1 MNAETASPAPSNG
14 PRRRISP
21 LVWTA
26 LLLAALLAILFRQSF
41 DTRYVAFSNDGPL
54 GVVRAEETR
63 MPATMFSLWVD
74 LNWLGSDGLSPPP
87 GITSAMRCLT
97 TPVGYLNILYP
108 ASLFIVGIA
117 ACYCLRQFKL
127 SPMACILG
135 GLAAGL
141 NSDFFS
147 TCCWGVASQIVGFG
161 AIYFA
166 LGLLAASA
174 VSPRHRW
181 LRLMLA
187 GLAVGMGVM
196 EAYDIG
202 GFIFSPF
209 VAAFVL
215 YQALFLTDEG
225 DKKSTPVKRLGNGAL
240 RMVVVTGFAIF
251 ISLHTLAMLW
261 STQIHGVVG
270 TGQDKETK
278 EKHWDVATQW
288 SLPKVEI
295 AQLFVPGMF
304 GNRMESTNGDNYW
317 GQIGRSPTIDPIL
330 KQRDEGDA
338 QTKAQLDAYLKNSNL
353 WRFSGTGLYAG
364 ALVLVVALWAA
375 LQSFRKT
382 GSPYSRS
389 QRRAIW
395 FWVGILVVTVLLSF
409 GRYGP
414 FYQFY
419 YALPFTSTMRNP
431 VKFMHAFMWA
441 LIIIFGY
448 GVDGLYRVYMHEA
461 IERKNGW
468 WAEFKKWFAAATT
481 FEKGWLLGSCVAF
494 ALAVAGWAVYA
505 ALNDRLRDYIASI
518 GIDPIIAP
526 IDAKFSLHAVG
537 WFVLFLAAALG
548 LLALIFAGV
557 FAGSRAKWGGALLAT
572 LLVAELIHADA
583 PWPRYW
589 DIAYKYASNP
599 IVDLLQEKPWE
610 HRVALNP
617 IGQHGNQQFDLFQQV
632 YTIEWQQQVFPYY
645 DIQSLET
652 VMEPR
657 VPVDKDMFQRAIPA
671 DTPANVKRL
680 WELTNTRYVV
690 GFGGGVLD
698 FLNQQV
704 DPVAKRFH
712 LARSFNLTTK
722 PGKSGIALADYTA
735 ETNLNGQLALI
746 EFTGALPRAS
756 LFAKWTVNTNDDA
769 TLMTLANP
777 QIDPHQIVLVAT
789 NLPAPGPLSS
799 NSPGSVEITDYK
811 STRIEFSADV
821 KAPCVMLLV
830 DRYSP
835 KWQAEVD
842 GEAVP
847 VLRCDFILRGIY
859 LEPGK
864 HKIVM
869 RYVTPLITLYVSFAA
884 IFLGL
889 VLCGILIFGGRDT
902 DALTAE
908 LTNRSDDAETSKA
921 P

>member
-1 MNAETASPAPSNG
+1 MNAETASPASPGST
-14 PRRRISP
+14 RRGLSP
-21 LVWTA
+21 LIWTA
-26 LLLAALLAILFRQSF
+26 LLLAALLAIIFRQSF

-54 GVVRAEETR
+54 GVVRADETR
-63 MPATMFSLWVD
+63 MPATMFSQWVD

-87 GITSAMRCLT
+87 GITTAMRCVT

-161 AIYFA
+161 ANYFA
-166 LGLLAASA
+166 LGLLSASA
-174 VSPRHRW
+174 AAPRHRW
-181 LRLMLA
+181 LRLALA

-202 GFIFSPF
+202 ALFSLF

-225 DKKSTPVKRLGNGAL
+225 SGFTGKLGNG
-240 RMVVVTGFAIF
+240 MVRTIVVAGFAAF
-251 ISLHTLAMLW
+251 IALHTITMLW
-261 STQIHGVVG
+261 GTQIHGIVG
-270 TGQDKETK
+270 TAQDEETK
-278 EKHWDVATQW
+278 EKHWDIATQW

-304 GNRMESTNGDNYW
+304 GYRMESTNGDNYW
-317 GQIGRSPTIDPIL
+317 GQIGRSPKIDPIL
-330 KQRDEGDA
+330 KQQEEGDA

-364 ALVLVVALWAA
+364 VIVLVVALWAT
-375 LQSFRKT
+375 LQSFRKN
-382 GSPYSRS
+382 GSPYSRW

-395 FWVGILVVTVLLSF
+395 FWVGILVVTVPLSF
-409 GRYGP
+409 GRYAP
-414 FYQFY
+414 FYQFF
-419 YALPFTSTMRNP
+419 YALPYASTIRNP
-431 VKFMHAFMWA
+431 TKFMHIFTWA
-441 LIIIFGY
+441 LIIVFGY
-448 GVDGLYRVYMHEA
+448 GVDGLYRVYMAETVA
-461 IERKNGW
+461 RKKGW
-468 WAEFKKWFAAATT
+468 WVGFKKWLSGATT
-481 FEKGWLLGSCVAF
+481 FEKGWIVGSGLAF
-494 ALAVAGWAVYA
+494 VLALAGWIIYA
-505 ALNDRLRDYIASI
+505 ALNDHLKDYIASI

-526 IDAKFSLHAVG
+526 IDAKFSLHAAG
-537 WFVLFLAAALG
+537 WFVLFLAAALVM
-548 LLALIFAGV
+548 LVLIFSGV
-557 FAGSRAKWGGALLAT
+557 FAGPRAKWGGVLLAA

-589 DIAYKYASNP
+589 DVAYKYASNP
-599 IVDLLQEKPWE
+599 IVDLLQDNPWE

-617 IGQHGNQQFDLFQQV
+617 IGQHGNPQFDLFQQV
-632 YTIEWQQQVFPYY
+632 YTIEWLQQVFPYY
-645 DIQSLET
+645 DIQALET

-657 VPVDKDMFQRAIPA
+657 VSVDKDMFQKAIPA
-671 DTPANVKRL
+671 DTPVNIKRN

-690 GFGGGVLD
+690 GFGGGVVD

-712 LARSFNLTTK
+712 LVKSFNLVTR
-722 PGKSGIALADYTA
+722 PGKSGFALTDYTA
-735 ETNLNGQLALI
+735 ETNANGQLALI
-746 EFTGALPRAS
+746 EYAGVLPRAS
-756 LFAKWTVNTNDDA
+756 LFANWTVNTNDDA

-777 QIDPHQIVLVAT
+777 QFDPHQIVLVAT
-789 NLPAPGPLSS
+789 NLPAPGPLTS

-811 STRIEFSADV
+811 STHIEFSADV

-842 GEAVP
+842 GKPVP
-847 VLRCDFILRGIY
+847 VLRCDFILRGLY

-869 RYVTPLITLYVSFAA
+869 RYVTPLMTLYVSLAA

-889 VLCGILIFGGRDT
+889 ALCGILIFSGRNG
-902 DALTAE
+902 DAAKGE
-908 LTNRSDDAETSKA
+908 ITNRSDDAGRSRA